1 MALFTIF
8 LFVFETKLEILKYL
22 SILYQKY
29 YLNTNFSMKITNVL
43 FDKSISIDSDKVYFD
58 NKKQIVF
65 VWRSNVGKS
74 SLMNSIFEK
83 KDLVKT
89 SSLPGKTKTA
99 NLFTVNNKFHFVDL
113 PGYWFAKLWK
123 EHQKKLDDLISWYLE
138 EFKHDIKRLVVVL
151 DSKLGPTQIDIDMF
165 KFIQEFEIPLTFVLN
180 KTDKLSNNEVFKS
193 LKHTQDIF
201 FGQKV
206 FTVSAKKGDWVWE
219 LLKFLGES
227 LK

>member
-1 MALFTIF
+1 
-8 LFVFETKLEILKYL
+8 
-22 SILYQKY
+22 
-29 YLNTNFSMKITNVL
+29 MKITSVS
-43 FDKSISIDSDKVYFD
+43 FDKSISIESDKVYLD
-58 NKKQIVF
+58 NRKQIVF

-165 KFIQEFEIPLTFVLN
+165 KFIQEFGIPLVFVLN
-180 KTDKLSNNEVFKS
+180 KIDKLSNNEITKS
-193 LKHTQDIF
+193 LNHTQEILFWQKIF
-201 FGQKV
+201 
-206 FTVSAKKGDWVWE
+206 TLSAKKGDWVNE
-219 LLKFLGES
+219 LLRFLWED